1 MKLSSVL
8 VAAVTILTACQ
19 MMPEKSAPEP
29 APVQYTREQ
38 LKIREAQAGLK
49 KLGCYKGRVDGIIG
63 PLSLAAIKRCR
74 AVLGLEPEGGIDQ
87 KLLDT
92 MNRYLELNPPRK
104 GVPVST
110 DVFAAQRGLKKL
122 GYYNGPVNGL
132 YDAATAAA
140 IVGFQRKNGLPVTQ
154 KIDANLLGR
163 IESEADKFDG

>member
-1 MKLSSVL
+1 MKISSVL
-8 VAAVTILTACQ
+8 VAAVMILTACQ
-19 MMPEKSAPEP
+19 TMPGQSAPEP

-63 PLSLAAIKRCR
+63 PLSVAAIKRCR
-74 AVLGLEPEGGIDQ
+74 ADLGLDPEGGIDQ

-110 DVFAAQRGLKKL
+110 DMFAAQRGLKKL
-122 GYYNGPVNGL
+122 GYYDGQVNGL
-132 YDAATAAA
+132 YDTATVAAM
-140 IVGFQRKNGLPVTQ
+140 VGFQRKNGLPVNRN
-154 KIDANLLGR
+154 IDANLLNR
-163 IESEADKFDG
+163 IESEADRFDN

>member
-1 MKLSSVL
+1 M
-8 VAAVTILTACQ
+8 AAVMILTACQ
-19 MMPEKSAPEP
+19 MMPEQSAPKPASKP
-29 APVQYTREQ
+29 APAQYTREQ
-38 LKIREAQAGLK
+38 LKNREAQAGLK

-63 PLSLAAIKRCR
+63 PHTVAAIKRCR
-74 AVLGLEPEGGIDQ
+74 ADLGLDPEGGIDQ

-132 YDAATAAA
+132 YDTAIVAAM
-140 IVGFQRKNGLPVTQ
+140 VGFQRKNGLPVNRN
-154 KIDANLLGR
+154 IDANLLNR
-163 IESEADKFDG
+163 IKRDADAIAN